1 VNVVLEVLLLDN
13 VILLLVE
20 NNVVLICVDKVKFFV
35 NIFVKFTQIGKLD
48 AKKEILVLHNILTT

>member
-1 VNVVLEVLLLDN
+1 MLEVLLLDN

>member
-1 VNVVLEVLLLDN
+1 VLEVLLLDN